1 MKIHNFKELLVWQKA
16 MDLTVFAYKLTG
28 FFPKEEKF
36 GLISQIQRCTVSIPS
51 NIAEGSGRVSTKEC
65 QHFISIPLDSSF
77 ELETQVILAFRFN
90 SISAEQMSEFD
101 KLVKPVQ
108 KMSFGLYN
116 SLEKN
121 NKARKSKDE
130 VSLLAT

>member
-16 MDLTVFAYKLTG
+16 MDLAVFAYKLTG

-36 GLISQIQRCTVSIPS
+36 GLISQIQRCAVSIPS
-51 NIAEGSGRVSTKEC
+51 NIAEGSGRVSDKEF
-65 QHFISIPLDSSF
+65 QHFISVAMGSSF
-77 ELETQVILAFRFN
+77 ELETQVIIAQRLN
-90 SISAEQMSEFD
+90 YISEEQIAEFD
-101 KLVKPVQ
+101 LLVRPVQ

-121 NKARKSKDE
+121 
-130 VSLLAT
+130 